1 MNISADRIAKVT
13 EVTNK
18 YVSDFNRSYDT
29 EEAKQDFLSIYDP
42 AVKWADHAFLV
53 RREGHEA
60 VFGLQKSFTHCNKPF
75 NAELKVRPEHNSS
88 E

>member
-13 EVTNK
+13 EVTKK

-29 EEAKQDFLSIYDP
+29 EEAKQEFLSTYDP
-42 AVKWADHAFLV
+42 AVEWADHAFQV

-60 VFGLQKSFTHCNKPF
+60 VFGLQKSFTYCNKPF
-75 NAELKVRPEHNSS
+75 NAELKVRAEGDGH